1 VLSDVYSIPSIASG
15 NPACYSN
22 GGMKKPEMAKRLAR
36 RSGVSAAQ
44 AADRLDEA
52 VYQILRK
59 LRRGQEAPL
68 PGLGK
73 FRIGP
78 DGRIRFSA
86 EPKESLSSEGR
97 SGR

>member
-1 VLSDVYSIPSIASG
+1 
-15 NPACYSN
+15 
-22 GGMKKPEMAKRLAR
+22 MAKRLAR

-73 FRIGP
+73 FQVGA
-78 DGRIRFSA
+78 DGKIRFQR
-86 EPKESLSSEGR
+86 EDTRGDE
-97 SGR
+97 